1 MAFGTRHNGPVA
13 LRESFW
19 RGEKIRQKLGDYG

>member
-1 MAFGTRHNGPVA
+1 MDFGTQHNGPVA